1 MITRKKPSDKFL
13 IVMQVIGM
21 IIIFA
26 LMILAFGNDIMR
38 LLQ

>member
-1 MITRKKPSDKFL
+1 MITGKKPSDKFL